1 MATTKTRINITAEP
15 EIEQAVRLAAQREG
29 IPVATKAAELISIGL
44 ALEEDIVLARL
55 ADQRSKTKA
64 QFVSHDEAWQ

>member
-1 MATTKTRINITAEP
+1 MVTTKTRINITAEP

-44 ALEEDIVLARL
+44 ALEEDIVLALL